1 MYDFKEVELKWQK
14 IWENSDDFHAQNLSN
29 KKKYYL
35 LVEFPYPSGEGLH
48 VGHLRSYVAL
58 DIISRKRRMQGFNVL
73 FPMGWDAFGLP
84 AENYAIKTNVHPK
97 ITTEKNISRFKS
109 QLKRVGLSFDW
120 KREVNTT
127 DPSYYKWTQW
137 IFSRLFEKGLASK
150 EETNVNWC
158 TSCNCVLANEEVVS
172 GHCERCG
179 AEVIQKLKKQWV
191 LKITKYADRLID
203 DLNNVDY
210 VDRVKIQQT
219 NWVGRSEGAL
229 IDFKTSCGENITV
242 FTTRP
247 ETVFGVSHVVISPE
261 NSFLDKYRD
270 QIINFDEVMK
280 YRIEARKKSDFER
293 TQISKEKT
301 GVIIDGIYAINPI
314 NNQKIK
320 IFASDYVL
328 SSYGTGAVMS
338 VPAHDDRDKEFAL
351 KFGISFVEVIDPSG
365 KMINSDFLNNMSVS
379 DARKSIIK
387 YIDDNKF
394 GKKHI
399 NFKIRDWIFS
409 RQRYWGE
416 PIPIINCDDCGQ
428 VLDENLPLVL
438 PDMSN
443 FRTSLDGES
452 PLCSS
457 DWKYTKCPKCGKDA
471 LRETDTMPQWAG
483 SSWYFLRYLDP
494 HNDSCLASK
503 EILNYWLPVDWYNGG
518 MEHTTLHLL
527 YSRFWYKFLYDIGVV
542 PTSEP
547 YAKRTSH
554 GILLGSNSE
563 KMSKS
568 RGNVV
573 NPDDVIDEYGADVI
587 RLYEMFMGDFE
598 KSAPWDPKGIKG
610 CKRFIEKYWNLQNIV
625 VDSNIIREDLKSEFH
640 KAIKKVSEDIE
651 NLKFNT
657 AISSLMD
664 LVSKIKNLGSISFEE
679 MRILTILIN
688 PFAPH
693 VTSEI
698 WELMKYNGNINFAE
712 WPSFDEN
719 CIKSNTHEIV
729 IQINGKI
736 KSKFISESTSDDN
749 LIEIAKHDDKILN
762 LLKGKTIIKEICV
775 HNKLVNF
782 VVK

>member
-203 DLNNVDY
+203 DLDNVDY

-261 NSFLDKYRD
+261 NCFLDKYRD

-365 KMINSDFLNNMSVS
+365 KMINSDFLNNMGVS

-428 VLDENLPLVL
+428 VLDQNLPLVL

-443 FRTSLDGES
+443 FRTSIDGES